1 MAGRNPSVSYAEFRR
16 VFIRLVGTKAAAT
29 YDDLHRELGGTC
41 SRGTIKKYR
50 DRCLDEFRANGMNVL
65 SESLPK
71 ELVPLVDELWAL
83 ALHKGGEAWSEE
95 RAQVE
100 GQLSE
105 LKNRLTIEAEERQE
119 LVSILDQRDRQ
130 IESLQSQVINQ
141 EGRLKDQLK
150 LAEQLEAQ
158 IRQLG
163 QQIERERSEYAKA
176 LSEQKSQFDHE
187 RAEWEREREHLKTE
201 VSSAL
206 KREESEHARNQK
218 QVDHWILQV
227 DQERTRCAQVEEERR
242 RDRKRFDEE
251 LLLARK
257 REDAMSVKLGSY
269 ESKIESLESRR
280 ETLAQKLEDEQ
291 QRWLADSKVLEQER
305 DSLRLRLVEAETRI
319 SIQEQQI
326 HDLTDALA
334 DESPGQDSAK

>member
-105 LKNRLTIEAEERQE
+105 LK
-119 LVSILDQRDRQ
+119 
-130 IESLQSQVINQ
+130 
-141 EGRLKDQLK
+141 
-150 LAEQLEAQ
+150 
-158 IRQLG
+158 
-163 QQIERERSEYAKA
+163 
-176 LSEQKSQFDHE
+176 
-187 RAEWEREREHLKTE
+187 
-201 VSSAL
+201 
-206 KREESEHARNQK
+206 
-218 QVDHWILQV
+218 
-227 DQERTRCAQVEEERR
+227 
-242 RDRKRFDEE
+242 
-251 LLLARK
+251 
-257 REDAMSVKLGSY
+257 
-269 ESKIESLESRR
+269 KI
-280 ETLAQKLEDEQ
+280 A
-291 QRWLADSKVLEQER
+291 
-305 DSLRLRLVEAETRI
+305 
-319 SIQEQQI
+319 
-326 HDLTDALA
+326 
-334 DESPGQDSAK
+334 